1 MGRQGP
7 ADVDRPFLAL
17 SVGISAD
24 DVVSVMLDIE
34 GDLPERLFDDS
45 APSQATLTAP
55 CNDERLLE
63 AVVRLLSLSPTDP
76 AFMGKHLKREII
88 FGLITGHQGKRF
100 VWGIVQIQQAGD
112 LYGINSWIKQNYKTT
127 GACSDA
133 RPKKTCMRSATPSR
147 GAGAVGSRGIP
158 RAPRARCANDPLAP
172 NARYVRRRSA
182 YWHQIGV
189 V

>member
-1 MGRQGP
+1 MQSVGRQGP

-63 AVVRLLSLSPTDP
+63 AVVRLLSLSPTC
-76 AFMGKHLKREII
+76 L
-88 FGLITGHQGKRF
+88 
-100 VWGIVQIQQAGD
+100 
-112 LYGINSWIKQNYKTT
+112 LYT
-127 GACSDA
+127 
-133 RPKKTCMRSATPSR
+133 SR
-147 GAGAVGSRGIP
+147 CV
-158 RAPRARCANDPLAP
+158 
-172 NARYVRRRSA
+172 
-182 YWHQIGV
+182 
-189 V
+189 

>member
-1 MGRQGP
+1 MQSVGRQGP

-127 GACSDA
+127 GACSGA
-133 RPKKTCMRSATPSR
+133 RPKKTCRRSATPSR
-147 GAGAVGSRGIP
+147 GAGAVGVQG
-158 RAPRARCANDPLAP
+158 DPA
-172 NARYVRRRSA
+172 SA
-182 YWHQIGV
+182 KSPLCQ
-189 V
+189 